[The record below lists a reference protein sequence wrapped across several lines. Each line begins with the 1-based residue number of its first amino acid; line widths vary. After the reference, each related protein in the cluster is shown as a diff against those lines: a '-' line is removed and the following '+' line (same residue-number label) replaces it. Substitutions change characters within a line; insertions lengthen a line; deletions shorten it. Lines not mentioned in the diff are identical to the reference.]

1 MKKYIEEISNSLY
14 INYQHVD
21 SYGLLN
27 GKMGIAIFFYE
38 YSLYR
43 KDESYNIFADYIL
56 DEVLDTV
63 KESTV
68 LYDLHDGISG
78 VAWGI
83 QYLISKKFVEGDP
96 DDVLSDFDKKIQT
109 YIDQLN
115 TCNIDDAANHF
126 CSNADALLSVD
137 FYLLFRYA
145 DRNLDVDNLNII
157 ISFYNKILNTEKK
170 FYISFL
176 NSILAFLYRLR
187 DIDLCKAH
195 CANVYDEVLDAL
207 KKSAQLKLYN
217 KEDIILLFKLLS
229 LFEDKKGTRSF
240 TEIFDQSDIGLLG
253 DNFDIKTLVKQTWQE
268 LVYFNEFNSGIS
280 ETIQNIQKYIEE
292 KISNIETK
300 NITLNDGLAG
310 LGLGLINS
318 SKRVSF

>member
-1 MKKYIEEISNSLY
+1 MKKYIEEVANSLY

-63 KESTV
+63 KKSTV

-137 FYLLFRYA
+137 FYLLFRYS
-145 DRNLDVDNLNII
+145 DWHLDVHNLNII
-157 ISFYNKILNTEKK
+157 LSFYKKILNTEKK
-170 FYISFL
+170 IYISFL

-187 DIDLCKAH
+187 HIDLCKAN
-195 CANVYDEVLDAL
+195 CANVYAEVLDAL

-217 KEDIILLFKLLS
+217 KEDVILLFKLLN
-229 LFEDKKGTRSF
+229 LFEDEKETRSF

-253 DNFDIKTLVKQTWQE
+253 DNFDIRALVKQTWQE

-292 KISNIETK
+292 KISNIAPP

-318 SKRVSF
+318 SKRASF